1 MGNYFSGNKQSSLDN
16 VINEDCSVNI
26 FVDKKSLNEN
36 IENTNIIGGDNQEEP
51 VITQE
56 EPDIDFVNKTPEP
69 EVVNTSPEP
78 EPEPEPEPKPEPEPE
93 PEPEPKPE
101 PEPEPE
107 PEPKPELEPEPED
120 LEPIIT
126 GGSVAG
132 SDIDT
137 SVNGGDYSN
146 DDDTENNISTT
157 STSQSKNKKRRNK
170 KKKNNVPVI

>member
-56 EPDIDFVNKTPEP
+56 EPEP
-69 EVVNTSPEP
+69 KSELVNTTPEP
-78 EPEPEPEPKPEPEPE
+78 EPEPEPELVNTTPEPELVNTT
-93 PEPEPKPE
+93 
-101 PEPEPE
+101 PEPE
-107 PEPKPELEPEPED
+107 PEPKPELVNATPDLEPEPED
-120 LEPIIT
+120 SEPIIT

-146 DDDTENNISTT
+146 DDETENNISTT

>member
-56 EPDIDFVNKTPEP
+56 EP
-69 EVVNTSPEP
+69 
-78 EPEPEPEPKPEPEPE
+78 EPKPELVNTT
-93 PEPEPKPE
+93 
-101 PEPEPE
+101 PEPE
-107 PEPKPELEPEPED
+107 PEPKPELVNATPELEPELVNATPKLEPELED
-120 LEPIIT
+120 SEPIIT

-146 DDDTENNISTT
+146 DDETENNISTT

>member
-16 VINEDCSVNI
+16 IIKEDCSVNI
-26 FVDKKSLNEN
+26 LVDKKSLNEN
-36 IENTNIIGGDNQEEP
+36 LENNNIIGGDNQEEP

-69 EVVNTSPEP
+69 TPEEPTPEEPTPEKPTPEP
-78 EPEPEPEPKPEPEPE
+78 TPEEPT
-93 PEPEPKPE
+93 
-101 PEPEPE
+101 
-107 PEPKPELEPEPED
+107 
-120 LEPIIT
+120 IT
-126 GGSVAG
+126 GGSLAG

-146 DDDTENNISTT
+146 DDEIEHTISNTT
-157 STSQSKNKKRRNK
+157 QPKNKKRRNK

>member
-1 MGNYFSGNKQSSLDN
+1 MGNYFSGNKQSLLDN

-51 VITQE
+51 VIIQE
-56 EPDIDFVNKTPEP
+56 
-69 EVVNTSPEP
+69 
-78 EPEPEPEPKPEPEPE
+78 EPEPKPELVNTTS
-93 PEPEPKPE
+93 
-101 PEPEPE
+101 EPE
-107 PEPKPELEPEPED
+107 PEPKPELEPEPEPKPEPEPELVNATQELEPEPED
-120 LEPIIT
+120 SEPIIT

-146 DDDTENNISTT
+146 DDETENNISTT